1 MIAKCSS
8 SNKNVISSENQQI
21 NFDTYKIEPFVSGM
35 IKNTTDIV
43 TIFIGGN
50 MSNRTAILKKLMVAT
65 TVMTMTF
72 GGSMTAL
79 AAEDEGNQT
88 PVVEENPVDEGNQT
102 PVEENQQPVVEEQNN
117 GDQQGTVVV
126 TIDEQ
131 AATEN
136 EKEIL
141 GNPDEA
147 QTESETAV
155 YEEYK
160 ESDINRFAKESGE
173 EIHTGECYTDPET
186 QKTPTEYAKD
196 IEEGEEPL
204 EPIAAGEAHI
214 TITDSSLEEGDVLEG
229 RTEIVS
235 YTESS
240 SKVPLEADEESAEGT
255 IYFVTLNS
263 TNTSVLEG
271 ENIEAA
277 VTVPVAQGCDDPESA
292 VAYVDP
298 NFGVFDPIDKVD
310 LTYDA
315 DNGTW
320 TVKITL
326 KKSQNHR
333 RIDGTEYS
341 VSYQNY
347 GNIYLIKYDAV
358 KKQVVVEPAQ
368 PGEESSA
375 SEDESVIAVV
385 DASSVATASEVS
397 TVAPVN
403 DYYQFNLNAAEA
415 IRTAAYGSTVDI
427 DAGEYV
433 SFADFVIEEI
443 DKRPDLTINV
453 NYIDAANGHSQENFV
468 IPARTAQADGT
479 VLGESRIEEPET
491 KFYGFKYVDGKMNS

>member
-1 MIAKCSS
+1 
-8 SNKNVISSENQQI
+8 
-21 NFDTYKIEPFVSGM
+21 
-35 IKNTTDIV
+35 
-43 TIFIGGN
+43 

-72 GGSMTAL
+72 GGSMTAF

-88 PVVEENPVDEGNQT
+88 PIVEENPVDDGNQT
-102 PVEENQQPVVEEQNN
+102 PVGENQQPVVEEQNN
-117 GDQQGTVVV
+117 EDQQGTVVV

-131 AATEN
+131 AATES

-155 YEEYK
+155 YEEYTQSEFTK
-160 ESDINRFAKESGE
+160 FAKETDEEINSGE
-173 EIHTGECYTDPET
+173 NYTDPET
-186 QKTPTEYAKD
+186 QKTPTECAKD
-196 IEEGEEPL
+196 REEGEEPL

-214 TITDSSLEEGDVLEG
+214 TITDSSLEEEDVLQE

-240 SKVPLEADEESAEGT
+240 SKVPLEADEESAKGT
-255 IYFVTLNS
+255 IYYITLNS
-263 TNTSVLEG
+263 TNTKVLNG
-271 ENIEAA
+271 KDIEAA
-277 VTVPVAQGCDDPESA
+277 ITVPVAQECDDPESA

-298 NFGVFDPIDKVD
+298 YLGTFDPIDKVD
-310 LTYDA
+310 LRYDA

-320 TVKITL
+320 TVNITL
-326 KKSQNHR
+326 KS
-333 RIDGTEYS
+333 EYS
-341 VSYQNY
+341 YRTINGEKYIVTYYNY

-358 KKQVVVEPAQ
+358 KKQVVVESAQ
-368 PGEESSA
+368 PGEEPSV

-385 DASSVATASEVS
+385 DASSVATSSEVS

-468 IPARTAQADGT
+468 IPARTVQADGT

-491 KFYGFKYVDGKMNS
+491 KFYGFKYVDSKMNS